1 VSGDPDPAPGGGRG
15 VRAPAIAGFLLRAV
29 LAALGLWLAT
39 YWVRG
44 VRIDSATTLVAAG
57 LLLGIMNAIV
67 RPIAILLTLP
77 LTLVTLGL
85 FLLVVNAAMLGL
97 VALALPGFTVSGFWA
112 AFFAALIVS
121 LTSWIGSALLGQGGR
136 FEVHV
141 RRRPRP

>member
-1 VSGDPDPAPGGGRG
+1 MSAGPGRPQRRMPRPSA
-15 VRAPAIAGFLLRAV
+15 VAAFLFRAV

-44 VRIDSATTLVAAG
+44 VRIDSATTLVLAG
-57 LLLGIMNAIV
+57 LLLGVMNAIV

-77 LTLVTLGL
+77 FTVVTLGL

-97 VALALPGFTVSGFWA
+97 VALLLPGFTVSGFWS

-121 LTSWIGSALLGQGGR
+121 ATSWIGSMLFGQSGR
-136 FEVHV
+136 FEVYVH
-141 RRRPRP
+141 RRPPRD